1 MHITIREGHDFVM
14 DISSECSLLHLLVI
28 SSGATVANV
37 ISDGVVEQHGIL
49 GNHADMSS
57 QRCLFHLRKDDE
69 KVISS
74 LDSVYV
80 CVYIYKHA
88 VTVILKT
95 RLYDFCLYY

>member
-37 ISDGVVEQHGIL
+37 LPDGVVEQHGIL

-69 KVISS
+69 DKVIRS
-74 LDSVYV
+74 LV
-80 CVYIYKHA
+80 CAII
-88 VTVILKT
+88 VITKT
-95 RLYDFCLYY
+95 L

>member
-37 ISDGVVEQHGIL
+37 IPDGVVEQHGIL

-69 KVISS
+69 DKVIRS
-74 LDSVYV
+74 LV
-80 CVYIYKHA
+80 CAII
-88 VTVILKT
+88 VITKT
-95 RLYDFCLYY
+95 L